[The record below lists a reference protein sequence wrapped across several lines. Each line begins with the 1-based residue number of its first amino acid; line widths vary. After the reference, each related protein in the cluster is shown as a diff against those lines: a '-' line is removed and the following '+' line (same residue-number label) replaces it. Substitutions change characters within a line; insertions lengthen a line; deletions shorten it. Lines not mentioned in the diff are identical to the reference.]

1 MITQENEGLKK
12 RLSDGGEVS
21 RKVGEYESRLLSL
34 NQEIERL
41 NGVLRIK
48 VDENSNYEG
57 KIKGLNIDNDGLRR
71 QVSEFEY
78 RLTQQTQE
86 WQTRI
91 SSYESRLKQYTAE
104 NDELRRKLQ
113 EQSDAWRAESDE
125 YRRKMNE
132 LGDSRMGKLSE
143 YENKI
148 ALLSQEIERLNSI
161 LRSATEDIEEFKRRD
176 GKYLAE
182 IERLNNTLRLKVEE
196 SSRFESSRAE
206 LIAQLRAFEQ
216 DNKALR
222 NSNEML
228 SKEYENSKK
237 HLLEYEER

>member
-1 MITQENEGLKK
+1 
-12 RLSDGGEVS
+12 
-21 RKVGEYESRLLSL
+21 
-34 NQEIERL
+34 
-41 NGVLRIK
+41 
-48 VDENSNYEG
+48 
-57 KIKGLNIDNDGLRR
+57 
-71 QVSEFEY
+71 
-78 RLTQQTQE
+78 
-86 WQTRI
+86 
-91 SSYESRLKQYTAE
+91 
-104 NDELRRKLQ
+104 
-113 EQSDAWRAESDE
+113 
-125 YRRKMNE
+125 MNE
-132 LGDSRMGKLSE
+132 LGDSRMSKLSE

-237 HLLEYEER
+237 HLLEYEERYIWVDAA